1 MSRKSKTVLKEY
13 EPKFL
18 RVMDA
23 NFNRAKE
30 GLRVCEDVCRFWLDE
45 QALTKKFK
53 SVRHRL
59 TEHLK
64 VLGLKD
70 LIAARDV
77 QGDIGRTTIK
87 SESTRKTTSDI
98 FYANCQRVKESL
110 RVLEEFSKLKSVKAS
125 AGIKALRYEIYG
137 IEKIVLSLRAFDAK

>member
-1 MSRKSKTVLKEY
+1 MDKNDGL
-13 EPKFL
+13 KFL

-45 QALTKKFK
+45 QALTKQFK

-59 TEHLK
+59 VDHIQE
-64 VLGLKD
+64 LGLKD
-70 LIAARDV
+70 MIAGRDV
-77 QGDIGRTTIK
+77 EADCGRGTIA
-87 SESTRKTTSDI
+87 SESRRKTTTDI

-110 RVLEEFSKLKSVKAS
+110 RVLEEFAKLKNVRASV
-125 AGIKALRYEIYG
+125 GIKALRYEIYK
-137 IEKIVLSLRAFDAK
+137 IEKKVLSLRAFDAK